1 MGYQQPFSEN
11 HPLAQL
17 SQDEWRRLQPYL
29 ESGALAKGKVLYGCG
44 DSPRFAYFPIS
55 GLISILATSESG
67 AVLEVAIV
75 CRGGFLGIPILTQ
88 SPARADA
95 RVQVAGEA
103 IRIRA
108 DVILSEFRRS
118 GTLQR
123 VLLQDVD
130 RVLAHTA
137 QSALCL
143 RHHSVT
149 ERLCRWLLVVA
160 DCIGADTIDLTQE
173 AIAETLGSPRTAV
186 SSAATALQEEGFIR
200 QRHGH
205 IRILK
210 RSGLERWSCECYA
223 TLAPGSPT
231 VVGSRSARPSLP
243 AAQGDATR
251 RIVR

>member
-1 MGYQQPFSEN
+1 MGHQPPIRDN

-17 SQDEWRRLQPYL
+17 SPDEWRRLQPFL
-29 ESGALAKGKVLYGCG
+29 ESVALPKGKVLYGWG
-44 DSPRFAYFPIS
+44 DSPRVGYFPVG
-55 GLISILATSESG
+55 GLISVMATLESG
-67 AVLEVAIV
+67 AVLEVALV
-75 CRGGFLGIPILTQ
+75 CRGGFVGIPILTQ
-88 SPARADA
+88 SPARAEA

-103 IRIRA
+103 IRVRA

-143 RHHSVT
+143 RHHSVA

-160 DCIGADTIDLTQE
+160 ECTGADTVDLTQE
-173 AIAETLGSPRTAV
+173 AIAEILGSPRTAV
-186 SSAATALQEEGFIR
+186 STAATALQDEGFIR
-200 QRHGH
+200 QRHGR

-223 TLAPGSPT
+223 TLTPVSPAL
-231 VVGSRSARPSLP
+231 VGSRPARPSP
-243 AAQGDATR
+243 SAAQGDATQ